1 MVERFRLHPLRTLRM
16 RHALFAL
23 TLLTLPV
30 ATTFAAADPATTGPA
45 ESVESKVEAGTA
57 PGADSAELLGLLRA
71 EQLSGRF
78 REEKTVAGFPKPM
91 ISTGTFRFAG
101 SELRWTT
108 ESPFAS
114 EIRVSPAGIEMISG
128 ETRRMLS
135 AKDIPAVGRFARMLA
150 DFLSGRLDSVRE
162 AFDLTAERLP
172 DGRIAVTALPRA
184 KALGETIREVRLYGR
199 THVEEVVMTAASGE
213 VSRMRFTDVSDSDSS
228 AADAP

>member
-1 MVERFRLHPLRTLRM
+1 M

-23 TLLTLPV
+23 TLLSLPV
-30 ATTFAAADPATTGPA
+30 AAPLAATDPAPTAQA
-45 ESVESKVEAGTA
+45 ESVTPVESKIEPGTTL
-57 PGADSAELLGLLRA
+57 GADSAELLGLLRA

-101 SELRWTT
+101 SELRWAT

-114 EIRVSPAGIEMISG
+114 EIRVSPAGIEIISG
-128 ETRRMLS
+128 ETRRILS
-135 AKDIPAVGRFARMLA
+135 AEDIPAVGRFARMLA
-150 DFLSGRLDSVRE
+150 DFLSGRLDAVRE
-162 AFDLTAERLP
+162 AFELSSERTA
-172 DGRIAVTALPRA
+172 DGRIAVTALPRS
-184 KALGETIREVRLYGR
+184 KALGGTIREVRLYGR

-228 AADAP
+228 VSSSADAPAPRE

>member
-1 MVERFRLHPLRTLRM
+1 M

-23 TLLTLPV
+23 TLLSLPV
-30 ATTFAAADPATTGPA
+30 AAPLAATDPAPTAQA
-45 ESVESKVEAGTA
+45 ESVESVESKIEPGTTL
-57 PGADSAELLGLLRA
+57 GADSAELLSLLRA

-162 AFDLTAERLP
+162 AFDLTAERTP

-213 VSRMRFTDVSDSDSS
+213 VSRMRFTDVSRSDSS
-228 AADAP
+228 AAAAP

>member
-1 MVERFRLHPLRTLRM
+1 M
-16 RHALFAL
+16 RHVFFALTLL

-30 ATTFAAADPATTGPA
+30 AAPLAATDPAP
-45 ESVESKVEAGTA
+45 VESAALGTEVR
-57 PGADSAELLGLLRA
+57 ADSSELLGLLRA

-114 EIRVSPAGIEMISG
+114 EIRVSPAGIETISG

-135 AKDIPAVGRFARMLA
+135 AEDIPAVGRFARMLA
-150 DFLSGRLDSVRE
+150 DFLSGRLDAVRE
-162 AFDLTAERLP
+162 AFELSAERTT
-172 DGRIAVTALPRA
+172 DGRIAVTALPRS
-184 KALGETIREVRLYGR
+184 KALGGTIREVRL
-199 THVEEVVMTAASGE
+199 
-213 VSRMRFTDVSDSDSS
+213 TDEPTSKRWY
-228 AADAP
+228 

>member
-1 MVERFRLHPLRTLRM
+1 M

-23 TLLTLPV
+23 TLLSLPV
-30 ATTFAAADPATTGPA
+30 AAPLATTDPAPTAQA
-45 ESVESKVEAGTA
+45 ESVESKIEPGTTL
-57 PGADSAELLGLLRA
+57 GADSAELLGLLRA

-91 ISTGTFRFAG
+91 ISTGTFHFSG

-128 ETRRMLS
+128 KTRRILS
-135 AKDIPAVGRFARMLA
+135 AEDIPAVGRFARMLA

-162 AFDLTAERLP
+162 AFDLTAQRTP

-184 KALGETIREVRLYGR
+184 KALGGTIREVRLYGR

-228 AADAP
+228 VSSSADAPAPRE